1 MGFFFFE
8 IQLCAI
14 LEFQLLQE
22 MEFPTKKRNILL
34 RFKDNAR

>member
-1 MGFFFFE
+1 MGCFFLA

-22 MEFPTKKRNILL
+22 MNVPTKERNILL